1 MDKNKKRVTPV
12 MEYTIVDKSK
22 KRTTPVTEYAQVD
35 KSKKMVSQE
44 EHKQIAEYDDT
55 MMESKVPKASAKIY

>member
-1 MDKNKKRVTPV
+1 MDKNKKR
-12 MEYTIVDKSK
+12 
-22 KRTTPVTEYAQVD
+22 TTPVIEYAQVD
-35 KSKKMVSQE
+35 KNKKRVSQE